1 MGSSLIQQLYN
12 TVDLMFVGN
21 IVGKEASAAVGST
34 SLLTVCI
41 LGFFMGMGVGVGV
54 ITAHAFGARQDKA
67 LKNTIH
73 TAIGLAIALS
83 VVATAIG
90 LAICPFF
97 LKWMHVPK
105 HITGL
110 ALTYIRLYLLGMFAI
125 VCYNVATGIIR
136 ALGNARS
143 PLIYAIIGG
152 LVNVGADALLMSVFR
167 MGITGAA
174 LATVLSQALSAALAL
189 RYLCRLPDRWRL
201 ELRKI
206 TIDWALTRRIMRLA
220 IPEAIRSMLMTFAN
234 ILIQTGI
241 NGLGVS
247 SMAAYAAYG
256 KVEGFIY
263 FPQWSVGQA
272 NTTFVSQN
280 LGAGNLKRTERST
293 KVALAMGIGI
303 TLITSGIAILA
314 AYPIFRAFSA
324 DPWVIEIS
332 VRSARAAYGTSGDLR
347 GECMKRAQRPR
358 GLRALFSLCHC
369 GSAGR
374 GDPRIRHYHPANGDH
389 HGDPLRFSSADPQH
403 RPALSAYPEPNCRHR
418 LPRHLGHRCHELCD
432 LLFQRTMETQ

>member
-1 MGSSLIQQLYN
+1 
-12 TVDLMFVGN
+12 MFVGN
-21 IVGKEASAAVGST
+21 IVGKGASAAVGST

-54 ITAHAFGARQDKA
+54 LSAHAFGAKQDEELKA
-67 LKNTIH
+67 IIH
-73 TAIGLAIALS
+73 TAIGLVIILS
-83 VVATAIG
+83 VVAMAIG
-90 LAICPFF
+90 LLGCSLF
-97 LKWMHVPK
+97 LRWMQVPQR
-105 HITGL
+105 IMDL
-110 ALTYIRLYLLGMFAI
+110 ALTYIRIYLLGMFPI

-152 LVNVGADALLMSVFR
+152 LVNIGADALFMLGLR
-167 MGITGAA
+167 WGIAGAA
-174 LATVLSQALSAALAL
+174 LATVLSQGLSAMLAL
-189 RYLCRLPDRWRL
+189 RYLIHLPDQWKL
-201 ELRKI
+201 EARRI
-206 TIDWALTRRIMRLA
+206 TIDRTLAKRIMELA
-220 IPEAIRSMLMTFAN
+220 VPEAIRSMLMTFAN

-280 LGAGNLKRTERST
+280 LGAGNLKRAERST

-303 TLITSGIAILA
+303 TLITSGIAMLA

-324 DPWVIEIS
+324 DPWVIELS
-332 VRSARAAYGTSGDLR
+332 VRTGRAAYGLYFLYAIVKVLAGAIRGSGTTTSPMVITMVTLCGFRVLILNIALRYLHTLNQIVGIVFPATWGIAATSFAIYYFSGLWKRNKTFQAAASPSDLR
-347 GECMKRAQRPR
+347 
-358 GLRALFSLCHC
+358 
-369 GSAGR
+369 
-374 GDPRIRHYHPANGDH
+374 
-389 HGDPLRFSSADPQH
+389 
-403 RPALSAYPEPNCRHR
+403 
-418 LPRHLGHRCHELCD
+418 
-432 LLFQRTMETQ
+432 

>member
-1 MGSSLIQQLYN
+1 
-12 TVDLMFVGN
+12 MFVGN
-21 IVGKEASAAVGST
+21 IVGKGASAAVGST

-54 ITAHAFGARQDKA
+54 LSAHAFGAKQDEELKA
-67 LKNTIH
+67 IIH
-73 TAIGLAIALS
+73 TAIGLVIILS
-83 VVATAIG
+83 VVAMAIG
-90 LAICPFF
+90 LLGCSLF
-97 LKWMHVPK
+97 LRWMQVPQR
-105 HITGL
+105 IMDL
-110 ALTYIRLYLLGMFAI
+110 ALTYIRIYLLGMFPI

-152 LVNVGADALLMSVFR
+152 LVNIGADALFMLGLR
-167 MGITGAA
+167 WGIAGAA
-174 LATVLSQALSAALAL
+174 LATVLSQGLSAMLAL
-189 RYLCRLPDRWRL
+189 RYLIHLPDQWKL
-201 ELRKI
+201 EARRI
-206 TIDWALTRRIMRLA
+206 TIDRTLAKRIMGLA
-220 IPEAIRSMLMTFAN
+220 VPEAIRSMLMTFAN

-280 LGAGNLKRTERST
+280 LGAGNLKRAERST

-303 TLITSGIAILA
+303 TLITSGIAMLA

-324 DPWVIEIS
+324 DPWVIELS
-332 VRSARAAYGTSGDLR
+332 VRTGRAAYGLYFLYAIVEVLAGAIRGSGTTTSPMVITMVTLCGFRVLILNIALRYLHTLNQIVGIVFPATWGIAATSFAIYYFSGLWKRNKTFQAAASPSDLR
-347 GECMKRAQRPR
+347 
-358 GLRALFSLCHC
+358 
-369 GSAGR
+369 
-374 GDPRIRHYHPANGDH
+374 
-389 HGDPLRFSSADPQH
+389 
-403 RPALSAYPEPNCRHR
+403 
-418 LPRHLGHRCHELCD
+418 
-432 LLFQRTMETQ
+432 

>member
-152 LVNVGADALLMSVFR
+152 LVNVGANALLMSVFR

-332 VRSARAAYGTSGDLR
+332 VRSARAAYGLYFLYAIVEVLAGAIRGSGTTTPPMVITMVTLCGFR
-347 GECMKRAQRPR
+347 VLILNIALHYLHTLNQIVGIVFPATWGIAAMSFAIYYFSGLWKRNKTFQAAAAP
-358 GLRALFSLCHC
+358 S
-369 GSAGR
+369 
-374 GDPRIRHYHPANGDH
+374 DPR
-389 HGDPLRFSSADPQH
+389 
-403 RPALSAYPEPNCRHR
+403 
-418 LPRHLGHRCHELCD
+418 
-432 LLFQRTMETQ
+432 